1 MNPENNNPYIPHI
14 AAVIDSIGEAVHIEC
29 GFDPESQLYLAF
41 SRFVNNEMTIL
52 DKGTHVPYYRILYYV
67 FPADVSLKEMRLH
80 ADEYGAL
87 KNFVQK
93 FGGRLIEDIP
103 LQTVVHLHRNSGHLL
118 KQIWPRELRKLSD
131 PVSKRQL
138 DQDADMYLNRLE
150 EFKENVGLKNR
161 FMVILETG
169 RGAVVF
175 DDSGYGQPCYAKFMQ
190 YLADHFFDPSCKDL
204 KKVRET
210 VITDPSPELAAQAEI
225 GRQMFSRLDFRL
237 VPERITYLPSRVK
250 SEHKEGTSTYSALG
264 TNMNDLRRLI
274 DKYHLKMSE
283 QNLYIK
289 ALLKVRDQ
297 GFAPGFVT
305 GSIRARQF
313 FAEEIK
319 HYQNDCPIKS
329 IPRKTPSPESLKA
342 NKELK
347 ERFGIGVEKQSKKRD
362 PPKRGLKM

>member
-1 MNPENNNPYIPHI
+1 M
-14 AAVIDSIGEAVHIEC
+14 G
-29 GFDPESQLYLAF
+29 
-41 SRFVNNEMTIL
+41 
-52 DKGTHVPYYRILYYV
+52 
-67 FPADVSLKEMRLH
+67 
-80 ADEYGAL
+80 
-87 KNFVQK
+87 
-93 FGGRLIEDIP
+93 
-103 LQTVVHLHRNSGHLL
+103 
-118 KQIWPRELRKLSD
+118 
-131 PVSKRQL
+131 
-138 DQDADMYLNRLE
+138 
-150 EFKENVGLKNR
+150 
-161 FMVILETG
+161 
-169 RGAVVF
+169 
-175 DDSGYGQPCYAKFMQ
+175 
-190 YLADHFFDPSCKDL
+190 
-204 KKVRET
+204 
-210 VITDPSPELAAQAEI
+210 
-225 GRQMFSRLDFRL
+225 
-237 VPERITYLPSRVK
+237 
-250 SEHKEGTSTYSALG
+250 
-264 TNMNDLRRLI
+264 LI